1 MSGTRVG
8 TDLAAQVHAVVAGLA
23 EGELVTYGEVASEI
37 GRPGAARAVGTAMR
51 TCPAGLAWWRVVPAS
66 GRLHAGLVARQ
77 APLLQAEGVVVVDG
91 RIRPGNR

>member
-8 TDLAAQVHAVVAGLA
+8 IDLAAQVHAVVAGLA

-51 TCPAGLAWWRVVPAS
+51 TCPVGLAWWRVVPAS
-66 GRLHAGLVARQ
+66 GRLHARLVARQ

-91 RIRPGNR
+91 RIRPGDR